1 MTPLANP
8 KEEPQCLTAS
18 RVWSKMMPSSK
29 EDWSQYEKSASSL
42 LLNLSKGLNI
52 GLRNTDYDAQTAHHE

>member
-1 MTPLANP
+1 
-8 KEEPQCLTAS
+8 
-18 RVWSKMMPSSK
+18 MPSSK
-29 EDWSQYEKSASSL
+29 EDWSQYEKSASGL